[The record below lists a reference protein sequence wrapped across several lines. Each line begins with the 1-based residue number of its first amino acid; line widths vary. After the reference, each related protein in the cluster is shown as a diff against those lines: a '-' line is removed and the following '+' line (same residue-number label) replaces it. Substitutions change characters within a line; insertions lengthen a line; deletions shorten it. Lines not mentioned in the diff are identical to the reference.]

1 VHGVDQLPTP
11 VLEEKLVIEEMP
23 DRLYSLEEA
32 EAFIEEDIHL
42 EEPDPIPVDSFTPVQ
57 IPVTAV
63 PNNGSMN
70 FTCPANQAL
79 NTLAQLLG
87 DTNVSISVMW
97 RVVEE
102 DKGEE
107 KGE

>member
-1 VHGVDQLPTP
+1 
-11 VLEEKLVIEEMP
+11 
-23 DRLYSLEEA
+23 
-32 EAFIEEDIHL
+32 
-42 EEPDPIPVDSFTPVQ
+42 
-57 IPVTAV
+57 
-63 PNNGSMN
+63 MN

-87 DTNVSISVMW
+87 ETNVSISVMW